1 MAQVLTKRPQCATI
15 PVDAMAKT
23 IASPEQSV
31 PATPEAAPA
40 QKLPIRKLILFGVPV
55 FLVQL
60 VIVYF
65 LITKFLAARR
75 RRALKDAVA
84 QRSEGQAEAG
94 KEGAGSRMENGEGTE
109 GKIYVVK
116 DLIVN
121 PAGTNGTRFL
131 LTTSDFEVTTP
142 EALRELESKD
152 VMVRDALNTILT
164 SKDLLTIVNV
174 DGREAIRKEIE
185 EKVGEHS
192 SRWCTDERV
201 FQQVHYPV
209 TGDACLKF
217 LHNKK
222 STASFRTYRPV
233 RSRPWKPP
241 AEPKKA
247 EREAITFDFRLPHR
261 LSKNQLRTF
270 QAVHEN
276 FAETHGIVP
285 RVPPA
290 DDSVDQCALR

>member
-1 MAQVLTKRPQCATI
+1 VAQVLTKRPQCATI
-15 PVDAMAKT
+15 PVDAMAKA
-23 IASPEQSV
+23 IAAPEQSA

-60 VIVYF
+60 LIVYF
-65 LITKFLAARR
+65 LITRFLAPAPQGIEG
-75 RRALKDAVA
+75 AAA
-84 QRSEGQAEAG
+84 QRSEGQADAG
-94 KEGAGSRMENGEGTE
+94 KEGAGSRMEDRERPE

-131 LTTSDFEVTTP
+131 LTTVGLEVTTP

-185 EKVGEHS
+185 EKVGS
-192 SRWCTDERV
+192 ILRGGVLTNVYFS
-201 FQQVHYPV
+201 
-209 TGDACLKF
+209 KF
-217 LHNKK
+217 
-222 STASFRTYRPV
+222 
-233 RSRPWKPP
+233 
-241 AEPKKA
+241 
-247 EREAITFDFRLPHR
+247 II
-261 LSKNQLRTF
+261 Q
-270 QAVHEN
+270 
-276 FAETHGIVP
+276 
-285 RVPPA
+285 
-290 DDSVDQCALR
+290 